1 MESHD
6 EFKDQKYL
14 KKLQD
19 ISEIYL
25 DIAEKAEKFIKKIYK
40 DEEINLPI
48 DLNLIAEDLGIRIV
62 QENLNINGG
71 KSLSRILGRLECENS
86 QTWIKVEATVSYKT
100 QRYAIAHSIARYLL
114 RKTKAGMKAAMQS
127 RSFRKVLRK

>member
-1 MESHD
+1 MQSHD

-48 DLNLIAEDLGIRIV
+48 DLN
-62 QENLNINGG
+62 
-71 KSLSRILGRLECENS
+71 
-86 QTWIKVEATVSYKT
+86 
-100 QRYAIAHSIARYLL
+100 
-114 RKTKAGMKAAMQS
+114 
-127 RSFRKVLRK
+127 